1 MASEMSYLQ
10 LQPLDINDP
19 TGGRSPQQ
27 QETLISAAG
36 ELLDNLAEG
45 LESTEFKFSEPY
57 DSTLSDVIKLLSEMD
72 LTSLKKLYTEVD
84 IGTSYRQETIRNI
97 FHEIIPRI
105 GTKASVLLTRYLV
118 MEKPIKSPIAVQ
130 LLIPMPFH
138 IFELSAELVR
148 ECEVFLNIGPDRPDV
163 KQAAYL
169 SFATLVYNVYVAK
182 GIDKDQFEAYVQK
195 YLYLYLSKYCPPSS
209 SSHNLKTDQ
218 SDHSQ
223 MSVTMSRKCCSCRD

>member
-1 MASEMSYLQ
+1 MLNFQNESLIDNPIDIETSMAAETSHLQ
-10 LQPLDINDP
+10 LQPLEISDP
-19 TGGRSPQQ
+19 TGGRNPQQ
-27 QETLISAAG
+27 QESLIAAAG
-36 ELLDNLAEG
+36 ELLDNLAEA
-45 LESTEFKFSEPY
+45 LESTDFKFSEPY

-72 LTSLKKLYTEVD
+72 LSSLKKLYTEVD

-118 MEKPIKSPIAVQ
+118 MEKVKSPIAVQ

-138 IFELSAELVR
+138 IFELSAELVK

-163 KQAAYL
+163 KQAAVL
-169 SFATLVYNVYVAK
+169 SFATLVYNVYMAR

-195 YLYLYLSKYCPPSS
+195 YLYWYLSKYPTLILLRSS
-209 SSHNLKTDQ
+209 D
-218 SDHSQ
+218 
-223 MSVTMSRKCCSCRD
+223 